1 MLSAARRYVGKLE
14 LWSLVALALVAGGV
28 AGFVQL
34 ADEVSEGATQALDSA
49 ALLALRQPGDLA
61 RPIGPAWLPDAV
73 RDITALGSTVVLS
86 LLTLAAL
93 GYLLLLRRTHM
104 AALLAVA
111 MVGGTALSSV
121 LKAFF
126 ERPRPDIVPALTNV
140 TSLSFPSGHSMM
152 SAVAYLTIAV
162 LIGRSSP
169 SPAVRL
175 YLVVVAVLITVLVG
189 LSRIYLGVHWP
200 SDVLA
205 GWCGGAAWALAC
217 WLVARRLQRRGQV
230 EQAGPAPDV
239 VANHGPS
246 SPGPTGPK
254 STGDG

>member
-1 MLSAARRYVGKLE
+1 MLSAARQYVGKLE
-14 LWSLVALALVAGGV
+14 LWPLAALALIAGGV

-34 ADEVSEGATQALDSA
+34 ADEVSEGATQALDSTL
-49 ALLALRQPGDLA
+49 LLALRQPGDLA

-93 GYLLLLRRTHM
+93 GYLLLLRRAHM
-104 AALLAVA
+104 AALLLIA
-111 MVGGTALSSV
+111 MGGGTALSTA

-126 ERPRPDIVPALTNV
+126 ERPRPDIVPALTDV

-162 LIGRSSP
+162 LIGRASP

-175 YLVVVAVLITVLVG
+175 YLVAIAVLITILVG
-189 LSRIYLGVHWP
+189 LSRIYLGV
-200 SDVLA
+200 
-205 GWCGGAAWALAC
+205 AWALAC
-217 WLVARRLQRRGQV
+217 WLAARWLQRRGQV
-230 EQAGPAPDV
+230 EQAGPAPDSE
-239 VANHGPS
+239 AA
-246 SPGPTGPK
+246 PTA
-254 STGDG
+254 